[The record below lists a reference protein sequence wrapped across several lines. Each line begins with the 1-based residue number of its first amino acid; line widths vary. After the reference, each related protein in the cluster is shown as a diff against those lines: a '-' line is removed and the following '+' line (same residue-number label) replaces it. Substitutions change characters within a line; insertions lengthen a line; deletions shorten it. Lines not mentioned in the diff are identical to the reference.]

1 MAENTGL
8 TDLEGQEIDSNW
20 DEVSLPL
27 AKPLVPFERL
37 THLGHRQL

>member
-20 DEVSLPL
+20 DEVRFPC
-27 AKPLVPFERL
+27 
-37 THLGHRQL
+37 HLSRFIN